1 MKKTMISAALALAI
15 AVPFAGNA
23 FAAGLFNDIGGSA
36 AQSQIETLQSNGI
49 VHGVTAEQFRPGESL
64 TAAQGVTLIVR
75 SMQLSLAAI
84 SFNTAPTAEGYF
96 EHVSNSAWYA
106 DDFVIAKANG
116 LDIPSDIDPKQP
128 LKREQFVHWL
138 VQGLEKTGQ
147 YPLIKMYI
155 NIADE
160 ADLTTE
166 YQGTVQRALLYKLT
180 ALDAEGN
187 FKPQAVVTRE
197 EASVM
202 VYNAVQF
209 VEAHQEPVVEG
220 DQPAAGSGQPVTDG
234 SAEAAE

>member
-1 MKKTMISAALALAI
+1 MKKKVISVALAMAI

-23 FAAGLFNDIGGSA
+23 LAAGPFNDIGRSA
-36 AQSQIETLQSNGI
+36 AQSQIEALQSQGI
-49 VHGVTAEQFRPGESL
+49 VQGVEDGQFRPTESL
-64 TAAQGVTLIVR
+64 TAAQGVALIVR

-84 SFNTAPTAEGYF
+84 DFNTAPTAEGYF

-106 DDFVIAKANG
+106 DDLVIAKANG
-116 LDIPSDIDPKQP
+116 LDIPADLDPKQP

-155 NIADE
+155 PIADE
-160 ADLTTE
+160 ADLATE

-187 FKPQAVVTRE
+187 FKPQTVVTRE
-197 EASVM
+197 EAAVM
-202 VYNAVQF
+202 VYNAVKF
-209 VEAHQEPVVEG
+209 VETHQDPVTEG
-220 DQPAAGSGQPVTDG
+220 DQPAADDDQPVTDG
-234 SAEAAE
+234 GAEAAK